1 MKLLLKHIIRSI
13 GKKPLQP
20 IIIIL
25 TLSLAMAT
33 SIFAFTITDTVESEL
48 NVSQT
53 AKYGKAKFAISV
65 GNTSKSRFLFADD
78 VIDAINEDV
87 LVVGCYEL
95 PLILEGTG
103 STAIAMATE
112 FDRVGDLF
120 DIQFLEYGT
129 VTEGMVGDVAFISSD
144 FAEEHQLSIGDTL
157 EVEAMGYSKSYQIQG
172 VSALPFLGTYDVMVD
187 ISGLVRAFASNSL
200 LFAAIGED
208 FKPCSK
214 VYVNAD
220 PSGWF
225 KQSSH
230 AIEYLKLNPRFA
242 DKNFEDLNL
251 LEKRQVN
258 FSVLEVIIRFAV
270 ALAALLSAVVV
281 FCCFYILANER
292 IEENQALSYSGAGP
306 KLLGA
311 MQYAEVMLYWVL
323 GVPLGVLV
331 AIPVTGLIPHF
342 ISLQY
347 ITVSIKPLA
356 VIKSALILLGVCVLT
371 TAFFIVVNQ
380 RMRKK
385 GTSNTTIPPKWIV
398 YLLLVIAA
406 LFALMYLLPAN
417 PRLTVFIITIAA
429 IVTLIFWS
437 APLVVLRFA
446 STIEKR
452 MKNVKRDSAIALR
465 YALKNICSLR
475 LLHNIVRLCALI
487 VMIVLTVCLVFASVA
502 GQVKCFANIFNAD
515 YMVLNATD
523 SCYQKTKTCQSAKAV
538 WRAYMTQ
545 TDWGI
550 VFSADDASVYADWF
564 GMDELPS
571 GNEIIVS
578 LGIADTHNLKTGD
591 TLHLKLNGIKYEF
604 LVSQIISAP
613 TGYLAIN
620 CKDMDISYNML
631 LVEGKD
637 GISSTELLGDL
648 SQTTASELA
657 PIVEADTLLGRL
669 IDAIQIYM
677 DSGKILLLVFVIFSL
692 IGMIDISYESLRVRR
707 EEFGLY
713 RLTGMKRGD
722 LRLMKI
728 AELTV
733 SVLFGLVIGLGAFVI
748 SAFAVN
754 RGMSSRG
761 MEVFVSILSLL
772 R

>member
-1 MKLLLKHIIRSI
+1 MH
-13 GKKPLQP
+13 
-20 IIIIL
+20 
-25 TLSLAMAT
+25 LSLY
-33 SIFAFTITDTVESEL
+33 
-48 NVSQT
+48 
-53 AKYGKAKFAISV
+53 KY
-65 GNTSKSRFLFADD
+65 FLSC
-78 VIDAINEDV
+78 I
-87 LVVGCYEL
+87 
-95 PLILEGTG
+95 
-103 STAIAMATE
+103 M
-112 FDRVGDLF
+112 
-120 DIQFLEYGT
+120 
-129 VTEGMVGDVAFISSD
+129 
-144 FAEEHQLSIGDTL
+144 
-157 EVEAMGYSKSYQIQG
+157 
-172 VSALPFLGTYDVMVD
+172 
-187 ISGLVRAFASNSL
+187 
-200 LFAAIGED
+200 
-208 FKPCSK
+208 
-214 VYVNAD
+214 
-220 PSGWF
+220 
-225 KQSSH
+225 
-230 AIEYLKLNPRFA
+230 
-242 DKNFEDLNL
+242 
-251 LEKRQVN
+251 
-258 FSVLEVIIRFAV
+258 
-270 ALAALLSAVVV
+270 
-281 FCCFYILANER
+281 
-292 IEENQALSYSGAGP
+292 
-306 KLLGA
+306 
-311 MQYAEVMLYWVL
+311 
-323 GVPLGVLV
+323 
-331 AIPVTGLIPHF
+331 
-342 ISLQY
+342 
-347 ITVSIKPLA
+347 
-356 VIKSALILLGVCVLT
+356 
-371 TAFFIVVNQ
+371 
-380 RMRKK
+380 
-385 GTSNTTIPPKWIV
+385 
-398 YLLLVIAA
+398 
-406 LFALMYLLPAN
+406 
-417 PRLTVFIITIAA
+417 
-429 IVTLIFWS
+429 
-437 APLVVLRFA
+437 
-446 STIEKR
+446 EKR
-452 MKNVKRDSAIALR
+452 MKNVKKHSAIALR

-637 GISSTELLGDL
+637 GISSTELLSDL